1 MTKTILASATKE
13 LVIGFEQP
21 FCVIGE
27 RINPTGRKKLA
38 TEMKPTT
45 QVYQMNISN
54 IDKSKKVIQNIIR
67 LLSNEHSLNIK
78 SFSDNINFDFNNTSD
93 EIGVVVRND
102 RLIDW

>member
-38 TEMKPTT
+38 TEMK
-45 QVYQMNISN
+45 QGNMEN
-54 IDKSKKVIQNIIR
+54 SKKPMLLHR
-67 LLSNEHSLNIK
+67 LKPE
-78 SFSDNINFDFNNTSD
+78 
-93 EIGVVVRND
+93 
-102 RLIDW
+102 LIC